1 MTTRPN
7 IHIVIGIVFLI
18 LTWLFVG
25 LYRDDE
31 FHESSLFTKYCP
43 TFKVNF
49 YSPIGMQD
57 LKIEDLPTDKKI
69 EEIAFQEFII
79 ERHIQNNSTAR
90 LWYVPLILIQL
101 TLTFFT
107 SGILKNQRALVYKRW
122 HLSTHFATCLIITSI
137 GLGFILRFDNLLST
151 IIGGLLILT
160 INYLILL
167 LLTKRWSEKRKNK

>member
-31 FHESSLFTKYCP
+31 FHESSLFTKYRP

-57 LKIEDLPTDKKI
+57 LKIEDLNRQKI
-69 EEIAFQEFII
+69 EEIAFQEFVI
-79 ERHIQNNSTAR
+79 ERHIQSNSTAR

-101 TLTFFT
+101 T
-107 SGILKNQRALVYKRW
+107 
-122 HLSTHFATCLIITSI
+122 
-137 GLGFILRFDNLLST
+137 
-151 IIGGLLILT
+151 
-160 INYLILL
+160 
-167 LLTKRWSEKRKNK
+167 